1 MNSKLLTLIVILFV
15 SAVYCEE
22 EEAQNNEVDP
32 TILLNDSNFDE
43 QIATG
48 NFFVMF
54 YAPW

>member
-1 MNSKLLTLIVILFV
+1 MNSKLLTLFVILFV

-22 EEAQNNEVDP
+22 EEAHNNEVDP
-32 TILLNDSNFDE
+32 TILLNDDNFNSE
-43 QIATG
+43 IAAG

>member
-1 MNSKLLTLIVILFV
+1 MNPKLLTLIVICLV
-15 SAVYCEE
+15 SAVHCEE
-22 EEAQNNEVDP
+22 EEAHNNEVDP
-32 TILLNDSNFDE
+32 TILLNDSNFDT